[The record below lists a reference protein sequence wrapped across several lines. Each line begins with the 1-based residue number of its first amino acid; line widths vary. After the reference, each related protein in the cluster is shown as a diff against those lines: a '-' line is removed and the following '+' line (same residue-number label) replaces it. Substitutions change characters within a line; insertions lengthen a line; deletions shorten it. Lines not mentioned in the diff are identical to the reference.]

1 MLLSTITRIFTAIAI
16 VSCNTVHAATVKYV
30 DKDIY
35 TKGLALG
42 MLQRIST
49 FRAAHEPLNDA
60 QAAALNLLQHVVT
73 TFDVNSVQDAE
84 DACVAAFG
92 RDECRYFSAQ
102 PVSAVTSRGS
112 DSSDLT
118 ARAAD
123 CKCATL
129 NNWCDS
135 TRKCI
140 SHRTNGCNYASYGC
154 GTVWIYPCDGRCAT
168 GTGGGGW

>member
-1 MLLSTITRIFTAIAI
+1 MLLSTITRIFTTLAII
-16 VSCNTVHAATVKYV
+16 SSNTVHAATVKYV

-35 TKGLALG
+35 TKHLALG

-49 FRAAHEPLNDA
+49 FRAAHEPLSDA
-60 QAAALNLLQHVVT
+60 QAAALNLLEHVVT

-102 PVSAVTSRGS
+102 QPGS
-112 DSSDLT
+112 VAARDGLA

-123 CKCATL
+123 CKCAIL
-129 NNWCDS
+129 NRWCDGAK
-135 TRKCI
+135 KCI
-140 SHRTNGCNYASYGC
+140 SHRTNGCNYASYGY
-154 GTVWIYPCDGRCAT
+154 GTVWIYPCDGRC
-168 GTGGGGW
+168 GGGGGGGW